1 MTGILDKT
9 KTALGSSVTELQKTA
24 TSSFGA
30 LNLKNLTL
38 GEVNTVLAHINE
50 TVAQIKKQVTEGLAY
65 ITTQMKACQ
74 DGKVKNPDD
83 IKEQLEGALGQIKCQ
98 IKQAIDA
105 IKKQLN
111 EALAKCPVINGEA
124 KTVAGQALTSEL
136 KAQLD
141 VLSDLF
147 TQAEALDKLLV

>member
-1 MTGILDKT
+1 M
-9 KTALGSSVTELQKTA
+9 
-24 TSSFGA
+24 
-30 LNLKNLTL
+30 NLKNLTS

-98 IKQAIDA
+98 IKQAIDE
-105 IKKQLN
+105 IQDQLTK
-111 EALAKCPVINGEA
+111 ALAECPVINGEA
-124 KTVAGQALTSEL
+124 ETVAEKEGQALTCGL

-141 VLSDLF
+141 VLSNLL
-147 TQAEALDKLLV
+147 TQAEALDKLA